1 MLTLVR
7 RLEILVLFF
16 GTRTLI
22 VSLAIWQA
30 LGARASLISLEMG
43 VGYSPYSVLLILLV
57 LINTHSCLLGL
68 YSIGQLNPRL
78 VIRFILLI
86 VLSLGFFTLTRRL
99 GLYII
104 FEIRL
109 VPIFFI
115 IIGWGYQPERVR
127 AGKAIFIYTV
137 WGSLPLLVTILFQ
150 ARCGVS
156 RLEMTS
162 AGRGALV
169 SVATIPLL
177 AFLVKIPLFL
187 VHMWLPKAH
196 VEAPAPGSIFL
207 AAVLLKLGGYG
218 LILFSCLSTSTV
230 GRGFITAVGL
240 WGRVVIAL
248 RCAQSLDV
256 KRLIALSSVGH
267 IRIAVA
273 IIFRGYRVSMDAG
286 LLVLLTHGFRSSLA
300 FFIRYIL
307 YKRFSSRRLVLLK
320 SSTRVR
326 GVLVGIWYITLL
338 AVVGCP
344 PSANLWVE
352 MVVYI
357 RFLADRGAAI
367 KRLIL
372 AALVRGVYIFIMLG
386 RVGGGL
392 DEVAKTPVARRS
404 VDISHAGY
412 RSVLRILVTVLLASV
427 AC

>member
-1 MLTLVR
+1 M
-7 RLEILVLFF
+7 LVL
-16 GTRTLI
+16 GTRTLV
-22 VSLAIWQA
+22 VSLIIWQA
-30 LGARASLISLEMG
+30 LGARASLIRLEIG
-43 VGYSPYSVLLILLV
+43 VGYSPYSVLLIFLV

-68 YSIGQLNPRL
+68 YSISQLNLRL

-86 VLSLGFFTLTRRL
+86 VLTLGFFTMTSGLS
-99 GLYII
+99 LYII

-150 ARCGVS
+150 TRSGVS
-156 RLEMTS
+156 SLEMTS
-162 AGRGALV
+162 AGRGALA
-169 SVATIPLL
+169 SVAIIPLL

-218 LILFSCLSTSTV
+218 LILFSCLSTSTIS
-230 GRGFITAVGL
+230 RGLITAVGL

-267 IRIAVA
+267 IRVAVA
-273 IIFRGYRVSMDAG
+273 IILSGYRVSMDAG

-300 FFIRYIL
+300 FFIRYML

-326 GVLVGIWYITLL
+326 GMLVGVWYVTLL

-357 RFLADRGAAI
+357 RFLADRGTAI

-386 RVGGGL
+386 SVGGGL
-392 DEVAKTPVARRS
+392 DEVAKTPVARRG

-427 AC
+427 VC